1 MLFTCSFTNLPEIV
15 ECLNEKYPAVKK
27 LGTGGT
33 GFFNGKDYGKNLIIT
48 AFFDDVTVITGVLRS
63 VSTIPLRDVETFQKN
78 IRAIQPGKDNTICWE
93 YCAASEEKLTT
104 TMSSAIEPS
113 GIPLLGGSIFGYEG
127 AEKPLCCVDD
137 QVYDDACGYA
147 LIKSKSGKIKI
158 YRENIYEKND
168 NVSHIATKVNRA
180 NRELIELDGRP
191 VADVY
196 TSQMG
201 IPKNQIIDSVMNHP
215 MCRQVGDQSYIAS
228 MKELGPNGSFINY
241 KQINQNDTIYFMKLA
256 DYKEIMS
263 STLDKIHNDFSK
275 VSLVLSV
282 DCIYRYL
289 LFQSLNYTSEYLS
302 TMHTLG
308 NHMGYV
314 GGGEQFVNQ
323 HMNQT
328 LVCAVFE

>member
-1 MLFTCSFTNLPEIV
+1 LLFTCSFTNLPEIV
-15 ECLNEKYPAVKK
+15 ECLNEKYPAAKK